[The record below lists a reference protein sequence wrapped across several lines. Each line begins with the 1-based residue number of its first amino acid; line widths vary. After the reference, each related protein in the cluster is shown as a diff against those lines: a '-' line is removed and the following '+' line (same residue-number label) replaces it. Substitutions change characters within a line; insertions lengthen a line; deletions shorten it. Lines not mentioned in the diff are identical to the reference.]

1 MRKVAILASENMM
14 PNTDDQRD
22 DAFERDEQMGKIIPA
37 FKAEGMEAE
46 LVPWKQS
53 ALVAKDYDAMLPL
66 LVWDYFEGNE
76 AAFISEM
83 AKVDA
88 QTLLLNR
95 FKTLRWNSDK
105 AYLDAL
111 EDLGAPVIQTV
122 ILERVTQAGIAK
134 AFDTLGADKI
144 VIKPQVGG
152 GAWRQALYK
161 KGDPFPNKEDLPP
174 QGALVQA
181 FLPSVATEGEYS
193 FLFFGGQFSHAVL
206 KRPKNGDYRV
216 QSLYGGSEESYVP
229 TPRERATARSVMDA
243 LTFTPLYARVDLIR
257 GLAGT
262 LQLIELEMLEP
273 YLYMAHAE
281 GEGGEN
287 KGAQKLAQALKKHLD
302 AREKSESV

>member
-14 PNTDDQRD
+14 PNTDGQRD
-22 DAFERDEQMGKIIPA
+22 DAFERDEQMGKIVPA
-37 FKAEGMEAE
+37 FKALGMDAV
-46 LVPWKQS
+46 LVPWKQAAS
-53 ALVAKDYDAMLPL
+53 VAKDYDAMLPL

-76 AAFISEM
+76 AAFVSEM

-88 QTLLLNR
+88 QTLLLNS

-105 AYLDAL
+105 AYLDEL

-122 ILERVTQAGIAK
+122 ILERVTQSGVMK
-134 AFDTLGADKI
+134 AFETLGADKI

-152 GAWRQALYK
+152 GAWRQALYT
-161 KGDPFPNKEDLPP
+161 KGDPFPTKEELPP

-181 FLPSVATEGEYS
+181 FLPSVETEGEYS
-193 FLFFGGQFSHAVL
+193 FLFFGGPFSHAVV
-206 KRPKNGDYRV
+206 KRPKDGDYRV
-216 QSLYGGSEESYVP
+216 QSLYGGSEETYVP
-229 TPRERATARSVMDA
+229 TSRERATARSVLDA

-262 LQLIELEMLEP
+262 LRLIELEMLEP
-273 YLYMAHAE
+273 YLYLTHAE

-287 KGAQKLAQALKKHLD
+287 KGAQKLAQALVKQLD
-302 AREKSESV
+302 ARDKPTSS